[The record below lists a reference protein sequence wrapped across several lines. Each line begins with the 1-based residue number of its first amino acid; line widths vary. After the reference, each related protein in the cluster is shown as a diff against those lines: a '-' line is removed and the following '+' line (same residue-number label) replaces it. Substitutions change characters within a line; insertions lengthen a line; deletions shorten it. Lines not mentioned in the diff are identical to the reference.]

1 MKTLKIFVAV
11 LMLSICGSVQ
21 ARGYNHGPRYFDI
34 RAR

>member
-21 ARGYNHGPRYFDI
+21 ARGYNHGPRCLDK